1 MSLDP
6 TKWIRY
12 EELSQPAQAKI
23 EQMYPY
29 LKVDQAQFQ
38 EKQSGVFMRN
48 INTGKVEKLM
58 EPPRPN
64 PKGTPATP
72 AAAAAGSARSRR

>member
-6 TKWIRY
+6 TKWIKY
-12 EELSQPAQAKI
+12 EELTQPVQAKI

-29 LKVDQAQFQ
+29 LKIDQVQFQ
-38 EKQSGVFMRN
+38 EKQSGVFMRS
-48 INTGKVEKLM
+48 INTGKVEKLL

-64 PKGTPATP
+64 PRGTQAPP
-72 AAAAAGSARSRR
+72 VPSGSGSVRARR

>member
-6 TKWIRY
+6 SKWTKH
-12 EELSQPAQAKI
+12 EELSAPVKAKI

-29 LKVDQAQFQ
+29 LKVDQVQFQ
-38 EKQSGVFMRN
+38 EKQSGVFMRH
-48 INTGKVEKLM
+48 INTGKVEKLL

-64 PKGTPATP
+64 PKGPGTPTGTATP
-72 AAAAAGSARSRR
+72 SRSRR

>member
-6 TKWIRY
+6 TKWIKH
-12 EELSQPAQAKI
+12 EDLTDPVKVKI

-29 LKVDQAQFQ
+29 LKIDQVQFQ
-38 EKQSGVFMRN
+38 EKKSGVFMRN
-48 INTGKVEKLM
+48 INTGKVEKLL

-64 PKGTPATP
+64 PKATGTPTGTATP
-72 AAAAAGSARSRR
+72 SRSRR